1 MADTGKAQIAL
12 ANAEGAVGLTMPTE
26 EEVAKLSTI
35 LDTLTR
41 KKNLSQ
47 GQICRFKNSKRGRCL
62 LPLSELSKKLN
73 SEQSIIFDTNPAYD
87 DPDSSIQLE
96 IVDSN
101 PEIVDD
107 ESVDEETEID
117 DDEEEGTR
125 LYGVLLPNIAR
136 PRSAIFFVSVTYCT
150 GTIDKE
156 NEEDEE
162 FVSSGSCH
170 QMILIVNQNDKTYQV
185 IDPNGCFESNA

>member
-26 EEVAKLSTI
+26 EQVAKLSTI

-185 IDPNGCFESNA
+185 IDPNGCYQSNA

>member
-1 MADTGKAQIAL
+1 MEDTGKAQIAL

-26 EEVAKLSTI
+26 EQVAKLSTI

-185 IDPNGCFESNA
+185 IDPNGCYQSNA